1 MELKRLIALDVLGD
15 GADVPVPVAISDLAA
30 TANLAGTITVS
41 WTLPSGA
48 TGALVRYNV
57 DQAAAPLYRFSGI
70 DLGLTIGTSV
80 TLTGVEY
87 GATYRFSAWAYN
99 AGGYSAAADTA
110 SATGPFNPLAY
121 STHLESWID
130 ARRETAYSTTN
141 PVTTPTQHVSGGPAF
156 TQAGADG
163 LKPTW
168 LEAASGI
175 GGVPAFLFDDA
186 ASQMWLGPDT
196 EMHHNTRGMTIAAL
210 ANVNDTTIAT
220 AMYLFTKWQQTG
232 NARTWRLGKGTSDW
246 LMYFDQDGD
255 GSPQGFVS
263 GGGDNTNTHS
273 MVSTWNP
280 GVDAR
285 LYDLGVLI
293 DTDTAIN
300 YAQLGGASGNASLL
314 RIGCS
319 YASAQELYWS
329 GRCAVLLAYSEN
341 LSETAAILLSDHL
354 AALAG
359 A

>member
-1 MELKRLIALDVLGD
+1 MGKIARRLLLDALG
-15 GADVPVPVAISDLAA
+15 GGVAAPAAITDLAA
-30 TANLAGTITVS
+30 TASLAGTIVLT
-41 WTLPSGA
+41 WTLPEGA
-48 TGALVRYNV
+48 THAVVRYNV
-57 DQAAAPLYRFSGI
+57 DQAAAPGEPYLGI
-70 DLGLTIGTSV
+70 SLGVVAGTTV

-87 GATYRFSAWAYN
+87 GATYRFSAWAWN
-99 AGGYSAAADTA
+99 SGGYAAAADTA

-121 STHLESWID
+121 STRLESWID

-168 LEAASGI
+168 LEGASGI

-246 LMYFDQDGD
+246 LCYYDQDGD

-285 LYDLGVLI
+285 LYDLGVLV

-300 YAQLGGASGNASLL
+300 YSQLGGASGNASLL

-329 GRCAVLLAYSEN
+329 GRASVILAYSEN